1 MPYAKSADRYSGR
14 YPVSAC
20 SSGSGGG
27 TVSGN
32 SGGISGSPN
41 HALPGASVRTMEKVE
56 EIALPPSLQRFIT
69 APATT
74 RLQQTQLK
82 TVLRLTKE
90 DMENVSANGNTL
102 TFRNCQSTA
111 KNLVKYNF
119 DHLFS
124 PDVTQ
129 QQICSVC
136 LPDLLQSCFNG
147 LDACFLYFGA
157 SKGWFYFQFSFATN
171 FFKFR
176 SFVLLP

>member
-74 RLQQTQLK
+74 RLQQTQVNLFFFIGCLVILNIAFDIAK
-82 TVLRLTKE
+82 TLHDGDNKKKNHCSFHSLPTKKE
-90 DMENVSANGNTL
+90 S
-102 TFRNCQSTA
+102 
-111 KNLVKYNF
+111 
-119 DHLFS
+119 
-124 PDVTQ
+124 
-129 QQICSVC
+129 
-136 LPDLLQSCFNG
+136 
-147 LDACFLYFGA
+147 
-157 SKGWFYFQFSFATN
+157 
-171 FFKFR
+171 
-176 SFVLLP
+176 